1 MQYLKS
7 NDCDINNS
15 IKYSKQAQTLES
27 QHTNWGLTLSI
38 QPALVTDGEGFCTQ
52 LNKVIA
58 SSMTSES
65 PAISTASSNHSH
77 LTFYSTVF
85 LLSLKPHSS
94 IIDTIHFSSEVS
106 ETLLNI
112 IFVFILA
119 LYIVFFDDKC
129 APIARSHHTVPVTE
143 LWQMFSIKPSQPNKL
158 LH

>member
-7 NDCDINNS
+7 NDCDLNNS

-27 QHTNWGLTLSI
+27 QHTDWGLTLSI

-65 PAISTASSNHSH
+65 QPISTASSHHSH

-94 IIDTIHFSSEVS
+94 IIDTIHFFLWGVWDSSQHY
-106 ETLLNI
+106 TRFHI
-112 IFVFILA
+112 GTIYCVFW
-119 LYIVFFDDKC
+119 
-129 APIARSHHTVPVTE
+129 
-143 LWQMFSIKPSQPNKL
+143 WQMFSCSFSSHSASHRTLTNV